1 MNSADD
7 VWLCLLLVALFAL
20 LLVLRSKFPKVSRGR
35 EAAVVLAAIILFF
48 SICILFPGSRAST
61 VPSAGEAQAGTLK

>member
-7 VWLCLLLVALFAL
+7 VWSCLLLVALFVL
-20 LLVLRSKFPKVSRGR
+20 LLFLKSKFPTVSRGR

-48 SICILFPGSRAST
+48 SICSLLPG
-61 VPSAGEAQAGTLK
+61 